1 MSTAPSTSPRD
12 RFNRI
17 ASSLTS
23 ALGSPIALICAAGLI
38 VIWAVSGP
46 FFGFSETWQLVINT
60 GTTIITFLMVFVI
73 QASQNRDSKALHL
86 KLDEVIRAVEGARNE
101 LIGAETSSEQQ
112 IREKEVEFLQIAERG
127 GVAAIG
133 TARPGETAEEA
144 AHKAAVSSEV
154 RTAARDAAEPDVEA
168 PAPDRP
174 TTGHTHAAHPAH
186 STRATRPKGRP
197 GTASPDSPAT
207 SRSGSMTAS

>member
-1 MSTAPSTSPRD
+1 MSPRD

-23 ALGSPIALICAAGLI
+23 ALGSPIALICAAALI

-112 IREKEVEFLQIAERG
+112 IREKEEEFLQIAERG

-133 TARPGETAEEA
+133 TARPGESAEEA
-144 AHKAAVSSEV
+144 AHKAAASSEV
-154 RTAARDAAEPDVEA
+154 RTAARVAAERDVQGA
-168 PAPDRP
+168 PAPDRHA
-174 TTGHTHAAHPAH
+174 TGHTHAAHLAH
-186 STRATRPKGRP
+186 STHATRPKSRS
-197 GTASPDSPAT
+197 GTASTDSPAT